1 MKVMS
6 ASTPNTPRTAP
17 PPATSAIGS
26 WNGMASQF
34 SLPSI
39 SASRLLL
46 HRRTPGTGGARLLGY
61 RRRVLDNAL
70 EQRRVGRAIGRRRH
84 GVARFGQSAPSGLI
98 GRRAPA
104 PHPRHPPIQIP
115 RPPPLP
121 P

>member
-6 ASTPNTPRTAP
+6 ASTPSTPRTAP
-17 PPATSAIGS
+17 PPATNAIGS

-46 HRRTPGTGGARLLGY
+46 HRRTPSTGGSRLLGY

-70 EQRRVGRAIGRRRH
+70 EQGRVGRAIRRRRH
-84 GVARFGQSAPSGLI
+84 GVGRFGQCAVSGI
-98 GRRAPA
+98 VE
-104 PHPRHPPIQIP
+104 
-115 RPPPLP
+115 
-121 P
+121 